1 MQAGSQGLTAIPHDW
16 FRQMRATSPVYFHRR
31 PPFSWSVFRYAEALY
46 VLNHPDIFSSAPLPG
61 STQPALP
68 SILGMDEPRH
78 RKLRALVSRV
88 FTPQMVNGLTPRI
101 SAVVNEVLDMALE
114 RGELDVVQDLA
125 YPLPLTIIA
134 ELIGVPTEE
143 CALFRRWSSALVSA
157 TTEEA
162 GLVYSEERVQ
172 ALRSLRGYFARQLD
186 AHRRRP
192 GEDLMSGLLSAEVDG
207 ERLSDEELI
216 DFCQLLLIAGHETT
230 ANLIGN
236 AMVCFEEH
244 PEAVAQLRKDP
255 SLMPRAVEEILRC
268 YPSVPGISRVALRPA
283 MLGGQQI
290 EAGQTVHVFIAS
302 ANCDE
307 AQFPDPHRFDV
318 RRDPNRHLSF
328 GHGIHYC
335 LGAPLARLEASTALI
350 LLLWRLADIQRIPG
364 RPVGAIN
371 TFLTYGIRHYWIE
384 CRPS

>member
-1 MQAGSQGLTAIPHDW
+1 MQAGSQSLIAIPHDW
-16 FRQMRATSPVYFHRR
+16 FRQMRATSPVYFNRR
-31 PPFSWSVFRYAEALY
+31 APFSWSIFRYAEALY

-61 STQPALP
+61 SMQPALP

-101 SAVVNEVLDMALE
+101 SEIVNDVLDIACE

-134 ELIGVPTEE
+134 ELIGVPSEE
-143 CALFRRWSSALVSA
+143 YALFRRWSSALVSA

-162 GLVYSEERVQ
+162 GPFSSEERIQ

-192 GEDLMSGLLSAEVDG
+192 HQDLISSLLAAEIDG
-207 ERLSDEELI
+207 EKLSDEELI

-244 PEAVAQLRKDP
+244 PDAVAQLRKDP

-268 YPSVPGISRVALRPA
+268 YPSVPGISRVALQPA
-283 MLGGQQI
+283 TLGGQQV
-290 EAGQTVHVFIAS
+290 EAGQTVHIFIAS
-302 ANCDE
+302 ANYDE
-307 AQFPDPHRFDV
+307 AQFPDPQRFDV

-350 LLLWRLADIQRIPG
+350 LLLWRLKDIQRIPG
-364 RPVGAIN
+364 RPVGAVN
-371 TFLTYGIRHYWIE
+371 TFLTYGVRHFWIG
-384 CRPS
+384 CKPS

>member
-1 MQAGSQGLTAIPHDW
+1 MQAGSQSLIAMPHDW
-16 FRQMRATSPVYFHRR
+16 FRQMRATSPVYFNRR
-31 PPFSWSVFRYAEALY
+31 SPFSWSVFRYAEALH

-68 SILGMDEPRH
+68 SVPGMDEPRH
-78 RKLRALVSRV
+78 RKLRALVSRI
-88 FTPQMVNGLTPRI
+88 FTPQMVNSLTPRI
-101 SAVVNEVLDMALE
+101 SAVVNDILDTALE
-114 RGELDVVQDLA
+114 KGELDVVQDLA

-134 ELIGVPTEE
+134 ELIGVPIEE
-143 CALFRRWSSALVSA
+143 YELFRRWSGALVSA
-157 TTEEA
+157 TVEEA
-162 GLVYSEERVQ
+162 GPAYSEERVQ

-192 GEDLMSGLLSAEVDG
+192 REDLVGSLLRAEVDG
-207 ERLSDEELI
+207 EGLSDEELI

-230 ANLIGN
+230 ANLVGN

-244 PEAVAQLRKDP
+244 QEAVAQLRKDP

-268 YPSVPGISRVALRPA
+268 YPSVPGVSRVALRSA
-283 MLGGQQI
+283 TLGGQQI
-290 EAGQTVHVFIAS
+290 EAGQTIHVFIAS

-307 AQFPDPHRFDV
+307 AQFPDPYRFNV
-318 RRDPNRHLSF
+318 RREPNRHLSF

-350 LLLWRLADIQRIPG
+350 LLLWRLEDIQRIPG
-364 RPVGAIN
+364 RPVGAVN
-371 TFLTYGIRHYWIE
+371 TFLTYGIRHFWIG

>member
-1 MQAGSQGLTAIPHDW
+1 MQAGSRSLIAIPHDW
-16 FRQMRATSPVYFHRR
+16 FRQMRATNRLYFNQR
-31 PPFSWSVFRYAEALY
+31 PPFNWSIFRYAEALH

-61 STQPALP
+61 SMQPTLP

-78 RKLRALVSRV
+78 HKLRALVSRA
-88 FTPQMVNGLTPRI
+88 FTPQMVNSLTPRI
-101 SAVVNEVLDMALE
+101 SKVVNDILDTACE
-114 RGELDVVQDLA
+114 KGELDVVQDLA

-134 ELIGVPTEE
+134 ELIGVPSEE
-143 CALFRRWSSALVSA
+143 YALFHRWSSVLVSA
-157 TTEEA
+157 TAEEA
-162 GLVYSEERVQ
+162 SQARSEDRLQ
-172 ALRSLRGYFARQLD
+172 ALRSLRSYFAHQLD
-186 AHRRRP
+186 AHRRCP
-192 GEDLMSGLLSAEVDG
+192 GEDLMSSLLGAEIEG

-268 YPSVPGISRVALRPA
+268 YPSVPGISRVALQPA
-283 MLGGQQI
+283 TLGGQQI
-290 EAGQTVHVFIAS
+290 EAGQTMHISIAS
-302 ANCDE
+302 ANYDE
-307 AQFPDPHRFDV
+307 AQFPDPYHFDV

-350 LLLWRLADIQRIPG
+350 LLLWRLKHMQRIPD
-364 RPVGAIN
+364 RPVGAVN
-371 TFLTYGIRHYWIE
+371 NFLTYGVRHYWIG